1 MASRAAIA
9 HPLLERVLERV
20 TRLESA
26 CWVWQGADSGNG
38 YGRISV
44 DGKTR
49 AVHILVY
56 EIYIGP
62 VPRGLVLDHDCRNR
76 LCCNPEH
83 LIPRTNLEN
92 TLIGEGP
99 TAVNAR
105 KTFCKRG
112 HPFVGDNVIERIRN
126 GRIHRECRA
135 CKNRRARVGRLAP

>member
-1 MASRAAIA
+1 M
-9 HPLLERVLERV
+9 
-20 TRLESA
+20 ESA
-26 CWVWQGADSGNG
+26 CWVWEGSDSGNG

-44 DGKTR
+44 AGRTR

-62 VPRGLVLDHDCRNR
+62 VPEGLVLDHDCRNR

-99 TAVNAR
+99 TAINAR
-105 KTFCKRG
+105 KVECKRG
-112 HPFVGDNVIERIRN
+112 HPLEGDNVITRNRN
-126 GRIHRECRA
+126 GRVHRECRK
-135 CKNRRARVGRLAP
+135 CKNFRAQLARLGG